1 MKTDSDA
8 SPGKTGLEHC
18 SICGRQAR
26 SKTGLCSVSC
36 SLAARIPFGTLAL
49 PATWELSAALITGFV
64 LFNQLLF
71 WFMAWVKKT
80 QENEVM
86 SERFAM
92 ASLVAGF
99 TWLLV
104 AIIAWALAQPKRPE
118 DLLGPLAGI
127 AVVWLGAS
135 LINWPRRFPSQLTIF
150 NLLISLQLYRGF
162 LFLYLASKKREN

>member
-1 MKTDSDA
+1 MKLGS
-8 SPGKTGLEHC
+8 SPNSGKMAMERC
-18 SICGRQAR
+18 SICGRQTR
-26 SKTGLCSVSC
+26 SKTELCSVSC
-36 SLAARIPFGTLAL
+36 ALAARIPFGTSAL

-71 WFMAWVKKT
+71 WFMAWVKES

-86 SERFAM
+86 SDRFAI

-104 AIIAWALAQPKRPE
+104 AIIAWALTRPKRLA

-127 AVVWLGAS
+127 AVVWLGTS
-135 LINWPRRFPSQLTIF
+135 LIDWPRSLPSQLAIF
-150 NLLISLQLYRGF
+150 NLLISLQLYRGL
-162 LFLYLASKKREN
+162 LFLYLASKKREK